1 MDSQSQFGSGLR
13 KHQQWLVFSQYAA
26 AATTNVTGTTQN
38 SDDHHHIAPETLFCY
53 KNEDVANQSYQDFEL
68 WKQQKQL
75 LQTQQPWLYQSHT
88 KLNSK
93 VLCCKSWADL
103 LTYDMAGLF

>member
-1 MDSQSQFGSGLR
+1 MAGFFSIRSGSDDQCNR
-13 KHQQWLVFSQYAA
+13 
-26 AATTNVTGTTQN
+26 NNQN

-93 VLCCKSWADL
+93 VSFSFAAPFLALGIHSL
-103 LTYDMAGLF
+103 NLDMSKVSFG